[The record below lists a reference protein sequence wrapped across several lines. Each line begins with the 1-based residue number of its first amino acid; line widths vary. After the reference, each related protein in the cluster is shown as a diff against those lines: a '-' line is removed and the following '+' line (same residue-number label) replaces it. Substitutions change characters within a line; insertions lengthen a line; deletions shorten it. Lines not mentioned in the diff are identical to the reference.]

1 MRYKKFSYFF
11 LLVYIFFF
19 HILESYSNSAVQIG
33 TYFLAFPLF
42 LCWILE
48 SIFSKI
54 GVFYR
59 SELLLIFYIFY
70 ALLTC
75 VWSWDIN
82 YSFNYFFRFFSVA
95 LLYVIMLDLI
105 RDSNRLFQ
113 ALLVYVLGVLL
124 IALSGLKNI
133 IYNQSYNEWTG
144 RFSANGFDP
153 NNFGIILNIAVI
165 FIYLL
170 IFNKK
175 IKFIFAVPI
184 IFLFSFL
191 IFSTGSRA
199 SLGVFVLGLFLISL
213 LVGVRKPIILFMFP
227 VFLFIFSDVLF
238 EYIPIDSLNRAMSG
252 VDMQDEDRFLIWRL
266 IIDKV
271 DGFNF
276 LIGHGFGTTV
286 PLIGMNA
293 HNTFISNYFEGGF
306 LGLLSWSA
314 FIFYHYIIIIISII
328 KTKSFNAI
336 FIFIALIILLGAL
349 LTLNWEFRKDLFILF
364 AVSVL
369 MFKFIKQSKLNPIN

>member
-1 MRYKKFSYFF
+1 
-11 LLVYIFFF
+11 
-19 HILESYSNSAVQIG
+19 
-33 TYFLAFPLF
+33 
-42 LCWILE
+42 LE

-75 VWSWDIN
+75 IWSWDID

-113 ALLVYVLGVLL
+113 TLLAYVLGVLL
-124 IALSGLKNI
+124 IAFSGLKNI

-144 RFSANGFDP
+144 RFSADGFDP

-191 IFSTGSRA
+191 ILSTGSRA
-199 SLGVFVLGLFLISL
+199 SLGVFVLGLFLILL

-306 LGLLSWSA
+306 WVCFCGLLL
-314 FIFYHYIIIIISII
+314 FFIII
-328 KTKSFNAI
+328 
-336 FIFIALIILLGAL
+336 
-349 LTLNWEFRKDLFILF
+349 
-364 AVSVL
+364 
-369 MFKFIKQSKLNPIN
+369 